1 MPYNFDRKK
10 LSKNV
15 WVLPSLFC
23 LCFLV
28 NSKKQFHPFELLGHK
43 VDTEVTVKFETA
55 SDFDQEWNLGE
66 IQCSMTKVVF
76 VLDFWL

>member
-1 MPYNFDRKK
+1 MGLTFI
-10 LSKNV
+10 
-15 WVLPSLFC
+15 VLFMLFGE
-23 LCFLV
+23 L
-28 NSKKQFHPFELLGHK
+28 KKQFHPFELLGHK

>member
-1 MPYNFDRKK
+1 M
-10 LSKNV
+10 
-15 WVLPSLFC
+15 
-23 LCFLV
+23 